1 MIASVHLADVSAG
14 TLLSLLRRDPDP
26 ARIAGLRS
34 ARIGLA
40 TPLRTGF
47 VPKFAR
53 RVGLVSFWD
62 DEAALDDFEAT
73 NPTAAAFADGFRMR
87 LAPLR
92 AHGSWPGLDADLP
105 KARRVEYDGPAA
117 VLTLG
122 RMRMSQAIR
131 FLRTSGKAEAATAH
145 APGMLWGTALARPP
159 FVATCSLWESS
170 DAIARYAFDDA
181 TAAHPLAISAGRTK
195 PFHHQEA
202 FIRFRP
208 VASAGSLAGANPLT
222 AGIRL

>member
-1 MIASVHLADVSAG
+1 MIASVHLADVSLG
-14 TLLSLLRRDPDP
+14 TFLSVLRRAPDPD
-26 ARIAGLRS
+26 RIPGLRS
-34 ARIGLA
+34 ARVGLA
-40 TPLRTGF
+40 TPLRSGTI
-47 VPKFAR
+47 PKLTR

-62 DEAALDDFEAT
+62 DEAAVDAFEAT
-73 NPTAAAFADGFRMR
+73 NETAAALAGGFRMR

-92 AHGSWPGLDADLP
+92 AHGSWPGLDDDVP
-105 KARRVEYDGPAA
+105 KARHVEYDGPAA

-122 RMRMSQAIR
+122 RLRLSQTIR
-131 FLRTSGKAEAATAH
+131 FLRTSGKAEAATAN
-145 APGMLWGTALARPP
+145 APGMLWATALARPP

-170 DAIARYAFDDA
+170 DAIAKYAFDDA
-181 TAAHPLAISAGRTK
+181 SAAHPSAITAGRRK

-208 VASAGSLAGANPLT
+208 VASAGSLAGTNPLA

>member
-1 MIASVHLADVSAG
+1 MITSVHLADVSPG
-14 TLLSLLRRDPDP
+14 TLLSVLRRDPAP
-26 ARIAGLRS
+26 ARVPGLRS
-34 ARIGLA
+34 GRVALA
-40 TPLRTGF
+40 TPLRTGLI
-47 VPKFAR
+47 PKLSR
-53 RVGLVSFWD
+53 RIGLVAVWD
-62 DEAALDDFEAT
+62 DEVALDAFEAT
-73 NPTAAAFADGFRMR
+73 DPIAAAFAGGFRMR

-92 AHGSWPGLDADLP
+92 AHGSWPGLDADVP

-117 VLTLG
+117 VFTLG
-122 RMRMSQAIR
+122 RLRISQTVR

-145 APGMLWGTALARPP
+145 APGMLWGTALVRPP

-170 DAIARYAFDDA
+170 EAIAAYAFD
-181 TAAHPLAISAGRTK
+181 SAGAPHPAAITAGRAK

-208 VASAGSLAGANPLT
+208 VASAGSLAGSNPLA